1 MCKLPYEIINE
12 ILKMACVLERNKW
25 YIQIDFNGKNYY
37 KYNIKNRFISKISE
51 CLIKYKNLYCNTI
64 FISISEN
71 NNTNLN
77 SSISNRGSLITIFF
91 NDEFNYLYM
100 ILENNRY
107 MFIKCYRKNSTEKGI
122 LYEENKETKIIS
134 FKIWLNWQINMT
146 VYPRLAFC
154 QIAI

>member
-51 CLIKYKNLYCNTI
+51 CLIKYKNRYCNTI

-107 MFIKCYRKNSTEKGI
+107 MFIKCYRKNIT
-122 LYEENKETKIIS
+122 
-134 FKIWLNWQINMT
+134 
-146 VYPRLAFC
+146 
-154 QIAI
+154 